1 MAPMHANISTRRP
14 GPSFCV
20 AILLT
25 CVSTAVAA
33 TAASSSPPS
42 PAQLR
47 PEISAVDLRL
57 HIATLASE
65 QMDGRLTGTDGER
78 LATAY
83 VAAVFQALG
92 LQPAGDN
99 GTYMQA
105 FEFTAG
111 VSLGPENLL
120 AVRQSREPE
129 RQDYGLDRDWRP
141 LAFSKTGTF
150 ESAPIVFAGYG
161 LVAPAVDGFDAYDA
175 FAGLEVTDKWVLV
188 LRYLPEEVTPERR
201 QHLASFANLRHKAMV
216 ARDRGAR
223 GLLVVSG
230 PNSRV
235 KEQLAEL
242 ALDTTLAGTSI
253 AALSITD
260 EVAEQWL
267 KSSGHDLKM
276 LQDGL
281 DTGKPLPGFALAD
294 LTLAASI
301 DIQHEKR
308 LGRNVLARL
317 QAAEHP
323 AERLMVIGAHVD
335 HLGRGLS
342 TNSLA
347 RGDEKGRVHYGADDN
362 ASGVG
367 ALLEVAHFLAD
378 LKARGELHL
387 QRDILFAAWSGEELG
402 LLGST
407 HFTRT
412 VGGASNQAASLAPQ
426 IVAYLNMDMIGRFD
440 NTLTLQGVGSSSI
453 WRDEINRANA
463 AIGLPITP
471 QDDSYVPSDATAFYL
486 KGVPILS
493 AFTGAHE
500 DYHTP
505 RDTADKINYDGTE
518 RISRL
523 MASLTRALASRLE
536 TPDYRRIAQPERP
549 VKRANVRVYLGTIP
563 DYAQDEGNGLK
574 VAGVVAGGPA
584 EQAGVLDGDVIVELA
599 GKTIENIYDYTYA
612 LNAIKVGVPAKLVV
626 LRGQER
632 LTLLVTPGSR
642 E

>member
-1 MAPMHANISTRRP
+1 MRANVPPKRP
-14 GPSFCV
+14 SPSFYM

-25 CVSTAVAA
+25 CVSAAIAA
-33 TAASSSPPS
+33 TGAPSSLPS
-42 PAQLR
+42 PTHSS
-47 PEISAVDLRL
+47 PEISAADLRR
-57 HIATLASE
+57 HITALASE
-65 QMDGRLTGTDGER
+65 QMDGRLTGTEGER
-78 LATAY
+78 LAAAY
-83 VAAVFQALG
+83 VAAVFQGLG

-99 GTYMQA
+99 GTYVQA

-120 AVRQSREPE
+120 AVRQSREPQ

-141 LAFSKTGTF
+141 LTFSKTGTF
-150 ESAPIVFAGYG
+150 EPAPIVFAGYG

-201 QHLASFANLRHKAMV
+201 QHLANFAGLRHKAMV

-223 GLLVVSG
+223 GLIVVSG

-253 AALSITD
+253 AALSVTD
-260 EVAEQWL
+260 ALAEQWL
-267 KSSGHDLKM
+267 ESSGHDLKT

-281 DTGKPLPGFALAD
+281 DAGKPLPGFVLAD

-301 DIQHEKR
+301 DIRHEKR

-317 QAAEHP
+317 QAAERP
-323 AERLMVIGAHVD
+323 AESLVAIGAHVD
-335 HLGRGLS
+335 HLGRGLG

-347 RGDEKGRVHYGADDN
+347 RGHEKGRVHYGADDN

-367 ALLEVAHFLAD
+367 GLVEVAQFLAH

-387 QRDILFAAWSGEELG
+387 RRDILFAAWSGEELG

-412 VGGASNQAASLAPQ
+412 LGGTPDRTTSLAPR
-426 IVAYLNMDMIGRFD
+426 IVAYLNMDMVGRLD
-440 NTLTLQGVGSSSI
+440 NTLTLQGVGSSSL
-453 WRDEINRANA
+453 WRDAINRANA
-463 AIGLPITP
+463 TIGLPITL

-486 KGVPILS
+486 QGVPILS

-500 DYHTP
+500 DYHTS

-523 MASLTRALASRLE
+523 MANLTRELATRPE
-536 TPDYRRIAQPERP
+536 VPDYRRIARPERP
-549 VKRANVRVYLGTIP
+549 VTRANVRAYLGTIP
-563 DYAQDEGNGLK
+563 DYAQGEVSGLK
-574 VAGVVAGGPA
+574 VAGIVAGGPA
-584 EQAGVLDGDVIVELA
+584 EQAGVRDGDVIVELA

-612 LNAIKVGVPAKLVV
+612 LNAVKVGVPATLVV